1 MASNIKYP
9 EDNAKWFIQGDKFC
23 LITNLDDD
31 GDNRSSARKQWKA
44 IAESVSDGLLLHY
57 YAEPNSVVSINDE
70 IDLDNSMHLAVV
82 DYVKKCLYMDK
93 AGNATDANLIAVS
106 MQLSNAHQLKFDE
119 SIKRFGMKKRDKT
132 GGSRVLKSVS
142 LI

>member
-9 EDNAKWFIQGDKFC
+9 ESTARWFIEGDKLC
-23 LITNLDDD
+23 LITKVDSSGNT
-31 GDNRSSARKQWKA
+31 RTSARKQWKA
-44 IAESVSDGLLLHY
+44 ISEAVTDGLLLHY
-57 YAEPNSVVSINDE
+57 YGEPNNVISINDE
-70 IDLDNSMHLAVV
+70 LDLDNTMHLAIV

-93 AGNATDANLIAVS
+93 AGNASDPNLIAVS

-119 SIKRFGMKKRDKT
+119 SIKRYGMRKRDKT

-142 LI
+142 LM

>member
-1 MASNIKYP
+1 MASNIKFP
-9 EDNAKWFIQGDKFC
+9 EDNARWFIEGDKFC
-23 LITNLDDD
+23 LVTNIDSD
-31 GDNRSSARKQWKA
+31 GDARSISRKQWKA
-44 IAESVSDGLLLHY
+44 ISESVSDGLLLHY

-93 AGNATDANLIAVS
+93 AGNAKDANLIAVS
-106 MQLSNAHQLKFDE
+106 MQLSNTHQMKFDDA
-119 SIKRFGMKKRDKT
+119 IKRFGMRKRDKT

-142 LI
+142 LM

>member
-119 SIKRFGMKKRDKT
+119 AIKRFGMKKRDKT

>member
-9 EDNAKWFIQGDKFC
+9 EDNAKWFIEGDKFC
-23 LITNLDDD
+23 LITNVDDS

-119 SIKRFGMKKRDKT
+119 DIKRFGMKKRDKT

>member
-82 DYVKKCLYMDK
+82 DYVKKCLYIDK
-93 AGNATDANLIAVS
+93 AGNATDANLIATS

>member
-44 IAESVSDGLLLHY
+44 IAESVSEGLLLHY

>member
-9 EDNAKWFIQGDKFC
+9 EDNAKWFIEGDKFC
-23 LITNLDDD
+23 LITNVDDS
-31 GDNRSSARKQWKA
+31 GDSRSSARKQWKA
-44 IAESVSDGLLLHY
+44 IAESVSDGLLIHY

-106 MQLSNAHQLKFDE
+106 MQLSNAHQLKFDAA
-119 SIKRFGMKKRDKT
+119 IKRFGMKKRDKT

>member
-9 EDNAKWFIQGDKFC
+9 EDNAKWFIEGDKFC
-23 LITNLDDD
+23 LISNVDDS

-119 SIKRFGMKKRDKT
+119 AIKRFGMKKRDKT

>member
-9 EDNAKWFIQGDKFC
+9 EDNAKWFIEGDKFC
-23 LITNLDDD
+23 LITNVDDS

-44 IAESVSDGLLLHY
+44 VAESVSDGLLLHY

>member
-44 IAESVSDGLLLHY
+44 VAESVSDGLLLHY

-106 MQLSNAHQLKFDE
+106 MQLSNDHQLKFDE

>member
-9 EDNAKWFIQGDKFC
+9 DNRARWFIEGDKLC
-23 LITNLDDD
+23 LITNVD
-31 GDNRSSARKQWKA
+31 SSGNTRTTARKQWKA
-44 IAESVSDGLLLHY
+44 ISESVTDGLLLHY
-57 YAEPNSVVSINDE
+57 YGEPNSVVSINDE
-70 IDLDNSMHLAVV
+70 LDLDNTMHLAVV

-93 AGNATDANLIAVS
+93 AGSALDPNITAAA
-106 MQLSNAHQLKFDE
+106 MQLSNVHQLKFDN
-119 SIKRFGMKKRDKT
+119 SIRRYGMRKRDKT

>member
-132 GGSRVLKSVS
+132 GGSRVLKSGS